1 MTFYIP
7 IGILILEKIGGL
19 AHLEKK
25 DKDGKI
31 DNRNNILQCAKQLFY
46 ARGYDAVGVQE
57 IVKEAG
63 ITKPTLYY
71 YFKSKF
77 GLLEALLEEKCKPL
91 LKELQCIQIKGND
104 IAEALYQIAKVYFI
118 TSSQDKEFYFLMVSS
133 FYSAREND
141 AYKAIKPYMVQQ
153 FVILRD
159 IFDQASWLLGNMHGR
174 QEQFALGFLG
184 TINLYILAY
193 YEKEV
198 SGNKLVDDRI
208 LYSLVH
214 QFMHGIFS

>member
-1 MTFYIP
+1 M
-7 IGILILEKIGGL
+7 EKC
-19 AHLEKK
+19 KK
-25 DKDGKI
+25 NEKI
-31 DNRNNILQCAKQLFY
+31 DNRNKILQCAKQLFY

-57 IVKEAG
+57 IVKAAG

-71 YFKSKF
+71 YFKSKY

-91 LKELQCIQIKGND
+91 MEELEHISIKEND
-104 IAEALYQIAKVYFI
+104 IAEVLYQVAKVYFI
-118 TSSQDKEFYFLMVSS
+118 TSSKDKEFYFLMVSS
-133 FYSAREND
+133 FYSARETD
-141 AYKAIKPYMVQQ
+141 AYKAIKPYMLQQ
-153 FVILRD
+153 FVILRE

-193 YEKEV
+193 YEKEEL
-198 SGNKLVDDRI
+198 GDKLVDDRV